1 MYFAQRGRLFYPYG
15 RRFLPEEGRC
25 SAQGGRRFLPEE
37 GKCSAQ
43 GGRRTFRRGRSLTG
57 GCQNP
62 VGTLAVAIHQQAAIA
77 LKCHHSI
84 TVLLGVGFL
93 YHSREGDR
101 CLVGIVQIGDDPKAQ
116 RVTDLA
122 EGKRQDKCAQQ
133 YYSLD
138 VHFHFIGQHFGLM
151 FISVPATA
159 ESSRETVGQGERMMP
174 QCCKK

>member
-15 RRFLPEEGRC
+15 RRFLPEEER
-25 SAQGGRRFLPEE
+25 
-37 GKCSAQ
+37 CSAQ

-84 TVLLGVGFL
+84 TVLLGVGSL
-93 YHSREGDR
+93 YHPRQGDR
-101 CLVGIVQIGDDPKAQ
+101 CLVGIVQIGDESKAQ

-133 YYSLD
+133 YYFLD

-151 FISVPATA
+151 FISAPAPA

-174 QCCKK
+174 QCCKE

>member
-1 MYFAQRGRLFYPYG
+1 MFCPKGG
-15 RRFLPEEGRC
+15 RFLPEEGRE
-25 SAQGGRRFLPEE
+25 FLPEE
-37 GKCSAQ
+37 KRCSAQ

-57 GCQNP
+57 GYQNP

-77 LKCHHSI
+77 LKFHHSI
-84 TVLLGVGFL
+84 TVLLGVGSL
-93 YHSREGDR
+93 YHPWQGDR
-101 CLVGIVQIGDDPKAQ
+101 CLVGIVQIGDESKAQ

-151 FISVPATA
+151 FISVPAPA

-174 QCCKK
+174 QCCKE